1 MNIHHFNIRFSFKVV
16 SVLLVMAIVSGF
28 TCKEQAARQAATNTA
43 SKKIKIALLLDTS
56 NSMDGLIEQA
66 KSQLWTIVNELAK
79 AKCDNTKPEIKIAL
93 YEYGND
99 NLPSSEGFIRLVTP
113 LTDDLDQI
121 SKDLFAL
128 RTCGGQ
134 EYCGQVIASA
144 LKELD
149 WSSSSGDYQVIFIAG
164 NEPFNQGTVNYRQSC
179 ENAKRKG
186 VTVNTIFCGN
196 FDEGVNTEWKNGAL
210 LTGGDYMSIE
220 QNRKTV
226 YIETPYDKD
235 IYSLN
240 EKLNATYIAYGSQGL
255 KKKAMQMEQDQ
266 NASSYGQA
274 NAVKRV
280 VSKSS
285 HAYKNTSWDVVDAAK
300 DKNFKLAEIREEELP
315 AEMKGMTPVQKQ
327 DFVNKKTKERD
338 EITQKIAALNLK
350 REQYIA
356 QQQKNSGEE
365 STLDNAILN
374 SIRKQAVAKSFEF

>member
-16 SVLLVMAIVSGF
+16 FVLLVMAIVSGF
-28 TCKEQAARQAATNTA
+28 TCKEQAARQAVTNTA

-79 AKCDNTKPEIKIAL
+79 AKCDNVKPEIKIAL

-149 WSSSSGDYQVIFIAG
+149 WSTSSGDYQVVFIAG

-179 ENAKRKG
+179 ENAKHKG

-315 AEMKGMTPVQKQ
+315 AEMKGLTPVQKQ

-365 STLDNAILN
+365 SALDNAMLN
-374 SIRKQAVAKSFEF
+374 SIKKQAVAKSFEF